1 MSGEE
6 SGGKCAGVRDASE
19 DVVVVGRASDCRVS

>member
-19 DVVVVGRASDCRVS
+19 DVVGRASDCRVS